1 MQIIRC
7 GKIQIPSSALS
18 AVQIKEQEE
27 FRGSLGVSLT
37 VFPLSKKNGL
47 EAVWKQTM
55 AVIKLG
61 GFGILVCNDIRYGKY
76 VRERERDGNW

>member
-47 EAVWKQTM
+47 EAV
-55 AVIKLG
+55 
-61 GFGILVCNDIRYGKY
+61 
-76 VRERERDGNW
+76 